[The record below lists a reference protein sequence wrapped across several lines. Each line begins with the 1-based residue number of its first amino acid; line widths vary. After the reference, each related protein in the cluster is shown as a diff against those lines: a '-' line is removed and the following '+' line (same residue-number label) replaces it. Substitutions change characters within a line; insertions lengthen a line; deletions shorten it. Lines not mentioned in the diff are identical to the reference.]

1 VHRLLGLG
9 GSRGDHLGAV
19 IGARA
24 GDRGEQDRQLVET
37 RILQHDVERA
47 GEKRG
52 IGEHGSRDVGRVLRR
67 AERRYQLAHLGQRLG
82 RKGRQRQAATHGG
95 VRKHHA
101 GAARDRQHADG
112 RAGRLPPLREQPGD
126 VDDGLD
132 VVDLD
137 QAALTHRRA
146 VEVVAAGH
154 VGSVRGRGLDARI
167 GGAGFPDQHGLAGLE
182 RLAAEIEEAACVRRA
197 LEIGEGE
204 RRAGVVEEGREQL
217 WRRDVHLVAR
227 GDAIAKAH
235 ALRLG
240 EVDDGVA
247 EAAGLEGARHAAGLQ
262 LGLVGD
268 AAERGPHPGLDG
280 DHALAVGAD
289 DAHAGLGQHP
299 FQLLLQLASLRSR
312 LAKAGGEH
320 HREGNAGLAAVANC
334 LDDAGRGDRDH
345 RQLARRGDGHDIR
358 KAGEPMQLRIPGIDG
373 KDAAAVAGVLQRL
386 ERVAAD
392 AVDVGGSA
400 DDGDALWME

>member
-1 VHRLLGLG
+1 MSSVRVNSEASLNTA
-9 GSRGDHLGAV
+9 AV
-19 IGARA
+19 MSA
-24 GDRGEQDRQLVET
+24 GFSGEPNAGT
-37 RILQHDVERA
+37 SSRILASVC
-47 GEKRG
+47 
-52 IGEHGSRDVGRVLRR
+52 GR
-67 AERRYQLAHLGQRLG
+67 E
-82 RKGRQRQAATHGG
+82 GRQRQAAAHGG
-95 VRKHHA
+95 VGKHHA
-101 GAARDRQHADG
+101 GAARDRQHADR
-112 RAGRLPPLREQPGD
+112 RAGRLAPLREQLGD
-126 VDDGLD
+126 VDDRLD

-137 QAALTHRRA
+137 QAALAHGRA

-154 VGSVRGRGLDARI
+154 VGGVRGRGLDAGI
-167 GGAGFPDQHGLAGLE
+167 GGAGLPDQHRLAGLE
-182 RLAAEIEEAACVRRA
+182 RLAAEIEEAARVRRA

-204 RRAGVVEEGREQL
+204 RRAGVVEKGREQL
-217 WRRDVHLVAR
+217 GGGDVDLVAG
-227 GDAIAKAH
+227 GDAVAKAH

-280 DHALAVGAD
+280 EHALAVGAD
-289 DAHAGLGQHP
+289 DAHARLGQHP
-299 FQLLLQLASLRSR
+299 LQLLLQLAPLGSR

-320 HREGNAGLAAVANC
+320 HRERDAGLAAVADR

-345 RQLARRGDGHDIR
+345 RQLARRGDGHDVRIAR
-358 KAGEPMQLRIPGIDG
+358 EPVQLRIPGIDG

-392 AVDVGGSA
+392 AGDVGGRA